1 MKRSLRTA
9 RSAVVALV
17 AALAIVVPGAGAA
30 LAHPPRVVY
39 DALGDSYASG
49 YGVPPY
55 AECGRSQGAYA
66 VQLDGRQRLRL
77 DDFVACAGATTTS
90 LVSGGQLAAL
100 DAETDLVTLTIG
112 GNDVG
117 WSTAVVACLG
127 GTDAQCTGA
136 VAVVDARITGELPAL
151 LDTVY
156 AQVAAAAPNA
166 RVVVTGYPRLF
177 SPEHGP
183 YLAASPAELT
193 CLNAAADT
201 LDTVIAAAA
210 TRAGFRFVD
219 VRQRFEG
226 HGANSPDPW
235 ILGPS
240 DPGAFHPTIEGY
252 EAYTAAVSSTLGRVK
267 PGCGRHH
274 REATPFTL
282 AGQDARCRP
291 PR

>member
-9 RSAVVALV
+9 QSAVVALV
-17 AALAIVVPGAGAA
+17 AALALVVPGAGAA
-30 LAHPPRVVY
+30 SAHRPPVVY

-55 AECGRSQGAYA
+55 ADCGRSQSAYA
-66 VQLDGRQRLRL
+66 VQLDGRQRVRL
-77 DDFVACAGATTTS
+77 DDFVACAGATTAS
-90 LVSGGQLAAL
+90 LVTGGQLAAL
-100 DAETDLVTLTIG
+100 DAGTDLVTLTIG

-127 GTDAQCTGA
+127 GSDAQCAGA

-156 AQVAAAAPNA
+156 AQVAAAAPHA

-177 SPEHGP
+177 SPEHGA
-183 YLAASPAELT
+183 YLAASPEELGS
-193 CLNAAADT
+193 LNAGADT

-210 TRAGFRFVD
+210 ARAGFRFVD

-235 ILGPS
+235 ILGPT
-240 DPGAFHPTIEGY
+240 DPGAFHPTLEGY
-252 EAYTAAVSSTLGRVK
+252 EAYTAAVGSALGPDT

-274 REATPFTL
+274 R
-282 AGQDARCRP
+282 
-291 PR
+291 